1 MSMGSVERQRIAE
14 LQKLLREAEIDYY
27 IVPTADYHN
36 SEYVNDYF
44 KMREFLSG
52 FTGSAG
58 TLVVS
63 GKEAGLWTDGRYF
76 VQAERELEGSGI
88 VLYKMAEENVPTIKE
103 YLEKNVAE
111 GQTIGFDGRVVDA
124 FFGKEL
130 EKAFAGKNVTI
141 AYDKDIAAQL
151 WQDRPA
157 MPVSRVWIVPGE
169 TCGMS
174 VSEKLSKVRE
184 KMAEEGAAHLL
195 LSKLDDIMWL
205 YNIRANDVECNPVA
219 LSYTFISKEKAVL
232 FIQSEALTAE
242 TKDYLEKN
250 SVSCEDYDQI
260 TEYLKNCEIDGKI
273 WCSGVDVSYMLYK
286 LVQNR
291 AELVDKEN
299 PTELMKAVKNPVE
312 LERIRECYLRDSVV
326 LTKFLFWMKQNVG
339 KVPMDELGV
348 AKKLD
353 SMRAEIPGF
362 LDLSFETISAYKS
375 NAAMAHYSATEEHF
389 SSIEAEGFYLVD
401 SGGQYE
407 GGTTDVTRTIVLGP
421 ITDEMKMHFTKVACA
436 MLRMADAK
444 FLHGCTGRN
453 LDIIAREP
461 LWECGLDYKHGTGHG
476 VGYILNV
483 HEGPHSLRWQYKPEM
498 PEAKLEE
505 GMIVSDEPGM
515 YVQDS
520 HGIRTENIVE
530 IVKEDKN
537 EYGQFMGF
545 RHLTY
550 VPIDLDAID
559 TQYMEPSDIRKL
571 NAYHESV
578 YEKLAPY
585 FEGAELE
592 MLKKATISISLC

>member
-1 MSMGSVERQRIAE
+1 MGVIEKQRITA
-14 LQKLLREAEIDYY
+14 LQTLLREAGIDYY

-36 SEYVNDYF
+36 SEYVSDYF

-76 VQAERELEGSGI
+76 VQAESELEGSGI
-88 VLYKMAEENVPTIKE
+88 ILYRMHEENVPTIKE
-103 YLEKNVAE
+103 YLEKNVEE

-130 EKAFAGKNVTI
+130 EEAFGGKNVTL
-141 AYDKDIAAQL
+141 AYDRDIAVQL

-157 MPVSRVWIVPGE
+157 MPVSRIWVVPE
-169 TCGMS
+169 ESCGMG
-174 VSEKLSKVRE
+174 VTEKLGKVRE

-205 YNIRANDVECNPVA
+205 CNIRANDVECNPVA
-219 LSYTFISKEKAVL
+219 LSYAFISREKAVL
-232 FIQSEALTAE
+232 FIQSAALTEETRGYLAE
-242 TKDYLEKN
+242 NGVT
-250 SVSCEDYDQI
+250 CEEYDHAAA
-260 TEYLKNCEIDGKI
+260 YLKSCEIDGKV
-273 WCSGVDVSYMLYK
+273 WCSCADISYMLYK
-286 LVQNR
+286 LVQDR
-291 AELVDKEN
+291 TELVDKKN

-312 LERIRECYLRDSVV
+312 LEHIRECYIRDSAA
-326 LTKFLFWMKQNVG
+326 LTKFLFWMKENAG
-339 KVPMDELGV
+339 KTAMDELSV
-348 AKKLD
+348 AAKLD
-353 SMRAEIPGF
+353 GMRAEIPGF
-362 LDLSFETISAYKS
+362 LDLSFPTISAYKS

-389 SSIEAEGFYLVD
+389 SRIDAEGFYLVD

-407 GGTTDVTRTIVLGP
+407 GGTTDVTRTIALGAV
-421 ITDEMKMHFTKVACA
+421 TDEMKLHFTRVACA
-436 MLRMADAK
+436 MLRLADAR
-444 FLHGCTGRN
+444 FLYGCTGRN
-453 LDIIAREP
+453 LDIIARAP

-476 VGYILNV
+476 IGYILNV
-483 HEGPHSLRWQYKPEM
+483 HEGPHSLRWQYKQEIPET
-498 PEAKLEE
+498 KLEE

-530 IVKEDKN
+530 IVKEEKN

-559 TQYMEPSDIRKL
+559 TQHMEPSDIRKL
-571 NAYHESV
+571 NAYHERV

-592 MLKKATISISLC
+592 LLKKATRAV